1 MSADCTSLRVSRS
14 LAAYAQVLRLGN
26 IVPDFAAQ
34 TTQGDMPS
42 WHEWIEGS
50 WAILF
55 SHPAD
60 FTVRAY
66 HYPSPKHNSEPN
78 PIIHAEPHPPCRN
91 HLVSTLS

>member
-1 MSADCTSLRVSRS
+1 M
-14 LAAYAQVLRLGN
+14 LRLGN

-66 HYPSPKHNSEPN
+66 LQPSPNPNSEPN
-78 PIIHAEPHPPCRN
+78 PVLILMPRH
-91 HLVSTLS
+91 TLHVETSCSQP

>member
-1 MSADCTSLRVSRS
+1 MPIKKIWL
-14 LAAYAQVLRLGN
+14 LLAQVLRLGN

-34 TTQGDMPS
+34 TTHGDMPS

-60 FTVRAY
+60 FTVRACC
-66 HYPSPKHNSEPN
+66 HALHTTKPS
-78 PIIHAEPHPPCRN
+78 
-91 HLVSTLS
+91 

>member
-1 MSADCTSLRVSRS
+1 M
-14 LAAYAQVLRLGN
+14 LRLGN

-42 WHEWIEGS
+42 WHEWIEDS

-60 FTVRAY
+60 FTVRICRAGFL
-66 HYPSPKHNSEPN
+66 
-78 PIIHAEPHPPCRN
+78 IHPVQH
-91 HLVSTLS
+91 TLCNAVR